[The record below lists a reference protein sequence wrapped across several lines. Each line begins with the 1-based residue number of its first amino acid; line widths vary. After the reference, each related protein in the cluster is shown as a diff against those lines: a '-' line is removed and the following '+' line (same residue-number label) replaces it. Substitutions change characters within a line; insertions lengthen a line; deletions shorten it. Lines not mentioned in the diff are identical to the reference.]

1 MTAPTVAGDYLVTS
15 DFTTGSELTNT
26 ILSDASGTSLSIT
39 DFGDLIVR
47 VAAVE
52 PPTATLDL
60 VPAAG
65 AGTISEESGRTVVTV
80 TPGTTVN
87 VTAQVATA
95 ESDVQG
101 LQLNL
106 SGSNSQLAIGNF
118 ALGTDFPLAVDTTLD
133 SSAADFFVAGALTGA
148 AFGTSASRVW
158 HF

>member
-1 MTAPTVAGDYLVTS
+1 MSKKHTLTVNRRTETRRRLRA
-15 DFTTGSELTNT
+15 
-26 ILSDASGTSLSIT
+26 
-39 DFGDLIVR
+39 
-47 VAAVE
+47 E
-52 PPTATLDL
+52 PLEDRRLLATLDL

-101 LQLNL
+101 LQLNF

-133 SSAADFFVAGALTGA
+133 SSAADFFVAGVLTGQLRYLRLA
-148 AFGTSASRVW
+148 CLALLM
-158 HF
+158 